1 MERFRVSL
9 CIQSEF
15 GKIWTRKNSVFG
27 HSSCCAMF
35 TYLMFLSTK
44 ILIFDTKMCISK
56 IDVLLVT
63 IVTPKSTVLS
73 TKIFDVLCDLVPFV
87 QFKKRE
93 KHP

>member
-1 MERFRVSL
+1 
-9 CIQSEF
+9 
-15 GKIWTRKNSVFG
+15 
-27 HSSCCAMF
+27 
-35 TYLMFLSTK
+35 MFLSTK

-93 KHP
+93 KHRWRTVTFSKVAGLKVTLRHGRFSCF